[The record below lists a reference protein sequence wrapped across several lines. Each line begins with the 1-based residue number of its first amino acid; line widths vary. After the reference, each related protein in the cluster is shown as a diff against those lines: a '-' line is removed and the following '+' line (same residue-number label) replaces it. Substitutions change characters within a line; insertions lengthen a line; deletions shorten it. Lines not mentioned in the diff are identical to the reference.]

1 MSQEVI
7 EQKKSELEM
16 LNDTIEGLKH
26 LLKLNKKKRKEL
38 RKEVYYVVMD
48 EDIDD
53 MDIHKMIKSI
63 NLQEVLKQ

>member
-26 LLKLNKKKRKEL
+26 LLKLNKRKRKEL
-38 RKEVYYVVMD
+38 RKEVYYVVIN

-53 MDIHKMIKSI
+53 MDIQKMIKSI
-63 NLQEVLKQ
+63 NLQEGLKQ